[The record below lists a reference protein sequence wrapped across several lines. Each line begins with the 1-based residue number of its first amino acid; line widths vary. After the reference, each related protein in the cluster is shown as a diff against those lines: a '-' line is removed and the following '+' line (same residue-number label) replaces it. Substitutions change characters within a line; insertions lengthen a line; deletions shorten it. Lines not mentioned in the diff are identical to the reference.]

1 MKRYISEAIVMRV
14 KEFGES
20 DLLISFFTRDRGQVR
35 GVAKGG
41 RRSCKRFVNCLD
53 LFTLVKL
60 EYGLS
65 REGALPLLQ
74 SGRLIDGYPNLRGN
88 FSAISIASFMVEITE
103 ILYPQGVVEER
114 AFHLLKEAFAGL
126 SGGVKTPVMALLFEG
141 KSLALSGFGIDT
153 EKCCHCGRSYK
164 GEGRAVFVPKK
175 GGISCLQ
182 CGKPSPRNPVMTP
195 DGIRVLAMIQNKNMN
210 DVKEVMVPDRVVRE
224 LKPVMKLHREYH
236 LERPL
241 KTAKYVD

>member
-1 MKRYISEAIVMRV
+1 MRV

-65 REGALPLLQ
+65 REGTLPLLQ

-126 SGGVKTPVMALLFEG
+126 SGGVKAPVVALLFEG

-182 CGKPSPRNPVMTP
+182 CGKPSPRNPVLTP

-210 DVKEVMVPDRVVRE
+210 DVKEVMVPDRLVRE